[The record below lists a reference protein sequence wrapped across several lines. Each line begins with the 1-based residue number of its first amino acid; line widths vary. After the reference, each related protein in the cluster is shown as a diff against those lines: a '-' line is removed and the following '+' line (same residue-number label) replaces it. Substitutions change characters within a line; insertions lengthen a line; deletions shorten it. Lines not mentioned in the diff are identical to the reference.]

1 MDHYHQSVLL
11 SETIKALDP
20 RPNQLILDATL
31 GHAGHTLEIL
41 NSGATVYGLDADPE
55 NQKIA
60 IDRINKSNLDKN
72 FIPLKGNFSKIY
84 PIWKKSIHEPL
95 DAILVDLGLSV
106 NQQSGENR
114 GFSFNDPHS
123 LDMRLNPKTQRLT
136 AEEIINTW
144 DKNQLYEIFTKY
156 TQEKL
161 AKPLI
166 YEIIQARQIHPIK
179 NGIDLSK
186 IVQNYYQKKHYS
198 FQHNPATKIFLALRI
213 VVNHEFD
220 SLKDLL
226 EASLKITRES
236 GKIAIISFHS
246 GEDRIIKNF
255 IIKHHLPS
263 QKILPTHQ
271 EIKKNPLSRSAILR
285 IFQNI

>member
-1 MDHYHQSVLL
+1 MDHYHQPVLL

-20 RPNQLILDATL
+20 KPNQLILDATL
-31 GHAGHTLEIL
+31 GHGGHTLEIL
-41 NSGATVYGLDADPE
+41 KSGATVYGLDADPE

-60 IDRINKSNLDKN
+60 INRINELNLNKN
-72 FIPLKGNFSKIY
+72 FIPLKGNFSRVNL
-84 PIWKKSIHEPL
+84 IWKNKINQKL
-95 DAILVDLGLSV
+95 DAILVDLGLSS

-123 LDMRLNPKTQRLT
+123 LDMRLNPKTQSLT

-156 TQEKL
+156 AQEKL
-161 AKPLI
+161 AKPLVF
-166 YEIIQARQIHPIK
+166 EIIAARQKHPIK
-179 NGIDLSK
+179 NGLELSQ
-186 IVQNYYQKKHYS
+186 IIQTYYQKKHYS
-198 FQHNPATKIFLALRI
+198 SIHHPATKIFLALRI
-213 VVNHEFD
+213 IVNHEFD

-226 EASLKITRES
+226 NSSLKITKKS

-255 IIKHHLPS
+255 ITKHHLPS

-271 EIKKNPLSRSAILR
+271 EIKKNPLSRSAVLR